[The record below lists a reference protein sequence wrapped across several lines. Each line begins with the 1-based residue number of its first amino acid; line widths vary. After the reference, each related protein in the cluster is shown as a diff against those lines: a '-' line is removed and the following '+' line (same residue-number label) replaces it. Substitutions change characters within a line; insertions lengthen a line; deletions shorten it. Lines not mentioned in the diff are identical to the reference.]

1 MKDTS
6 SSIPDESAAVTR
18 MEMYSAMQPPI
29 PHTECVSTKMINY
42 SELIHP
48 PRASLAEFT
57 EAPFFKI
64 TTIKITKGQ
73 RCAVAHANHLC
84 N

>member
-1 MKDTS
+1 MRDTS
-6 SSIPDESAAVTR
+6 SSIPNERAGITR

-64 TTIKITKGQ
+64 TTIKITKGR

>member
-6 SSIPDESAAVTR
+6 SSIPNECRRNKNGDVRRYAT
-18 MEMYSAMQPPI
+18 PI
-29 PHTECVSTKMINY
+29 PHAECVSTKMINY
-42 SELIHP
+42 SALIHP
-48 PRASLAEFT
+48 PRASMAQFT

-73 RCAVAHANHLC
+73 RCAAAQANHLC